1 MDERAANGSIDVM
14 TGLPLGRHADTSKLW
29 IIKKMLTKISA
40 AIGLIAI
47 MGGLAYSADAQA
59 TQVAEA
65 DNRAAAIDQLV
76 QGEMASRR
84 IPGLQLAIVRNGEIV
99 FTGAYG
105 QSDLETAK
113 PVTDRTVFGVNSI
126 SKAFTGVAAMQLVEA
141 GKLDLDASVTQYLE
155 GLPASWE
162 AITVRQVLTHTSGLP
177 EIIDDN
183 TRLIDGASPDV
194 AWTKVQELPLRYAPG
209 TQYAYNQT
217 GYALMGKI
225 IEKISGKPFVDFV
238 RDGQFNAAGME
249 QARFGNT
256 ADTVPE
262 LASLYTYLT
271 LKLEGMRTVGV
282 ERSET
287 PMARHETWPAY
298 MHPTAGVQATARDLA
313 AWVIALQDRKLVSE
327 KGLEQL
333 WAPQQLPD
341 GSYRGFNRTING
353 YGLGWPSIRRAE
365 HPAITPTGGDRAAIF
380 IYPEDDLTVIVLT
393 NLMGAGPQRFA
404 DKIAAQYIPDLAVE
418 N

>member
-1 MDERAANGSIDVM
+1 
-14 TGLPLGRHADTSKLW
+14 
-29 IIKKMLTKISA
+29 MLNKIPA

-47 MGGLAYSADAQA
+47 IGGLADSANART
-59 TQVAEA
+59 TQIAETNSKTVAIE
-65 DNRAAAIDQLV
+65 RLV
-76 QGEMASRR
+76 QSEMASRN
-84 IPGLQLAIVRNGEIV
+84 IPGLQLAIVKNGEII
-99 FTGAYG
+99 FSGAYG

-113 PVTDRTVFGVNSI
+113 PVTERTVFGVNSI

-155 GLPASWE
+155 GLPPAWKE
-162 AITVRQVLTHTSGLP
+162 ITVRQILTHTSGLP

-183 TRLIDGASPDV
+183 TRLIDGAEPDA
-194 AWTKVQELPLRYAPG
+194 AWAKVQELPLKYAPG

-225 IEKISGKPFVDFV
+225 IEKVAGQRFVDVV
-238 RDGQFNAAGME
+238 REGQFNAAGMQ
-249 QARFGNT
+249 QARFGHT

-271 LKLEGMRTVGV
+271 LKMEGMRAVGV

-298 MHPTAGVQATARDLA
+298 MHPTGGVQTTARDLA

-327 KGLEQL
+327 RGLEQL
-333 WAPQQLPD
+333 WTPQQLPD

-393 NLMGAGPQRFA
+393 NLLGAGPQRFA
-404 DKIAAQYIPDLAVE
+404 DKIAAQYLPDLAVE

>member
-1 MDERAANGSIDVM
+1 
-14 TGLPLGRHADTSKLW
+14 
-29 IIKKMLTKISA
+29 MLNKISA

-47 MGGLAYSADAQA
+47 MGGLADSAHAQA

-65 DNRAAAIDQLV
+65 DSRAAAIDQLV

-84 IPGLQLAIVRNGEIV
+84 IPGLQLAIVKNGEIV

-113 PVTDRTVFGVNSI
+113 PVTERTVFGVNSI

-183 TRLIDGASPDV
+183 TRLIDGASPDA
-194 AWTKVQELPLRYAPG
+194 AWAKVQELPLRYTPG

-249 QARFGNT
+249 QARFGHT

-271 LKLEGMRTVGV
+271 LKMEGMRAVGV

-287 PMARHETWPAY
+287 SMARHETWPAY
-298 MHPTAGVQATARDLA
+298 MHPTGGVQTTARDLA

-327 KGLEQL
+327 KGLQQL

-353 YGLGWPSIRRAE
+353 YGLGWPSIRRAQ

-393 NLMGAGPQRFA
+393 NLMGASPQKFA
-404 DKIAAQYIPDLAVE
+404 DQIAAQYIPDLAVE

>member
-1 MDERAANGSIDVM
+1 
-14 TGLPLGRHADTSKLW
+14 
-29 IIKKMLTKISA
+29 MLNKISV
-40 AIGLIAI
+40 AIGLIAA
-47 MGGLAYSADAQA
+47 MGGLADKADAQA
-59 TQVAEA
+59 TQVAKT
-65 DNRAAAIDQLV
+65 DDKAAAIEQLV

-155 GLPASWE
+155 RLPASWE

-183 TRLIDGASPDV
+183 TRLIDGAEPDA
-194 AWTKVQELPLRYAPG
+194 AWAKVQELPLRYAPG

-238 RDGQFNAAGME
+238 REGQFNAAGME

-287 PMARHETWPAY
+287 PMARQEVWPAY

-404 DKIAAQYIPDLAVE
+404 DKIAAQYIPGLAVE

>member
-1 MDERAANGSIDVM
+1 
-14 TGLPLGRHADTSKLW
+14 
-29 IIKKMLTKISA
+29 MLNKISA
-40 AIGLIAI
+40 AMGLITVI
-47 MGGLAYSADAQA
+47 GGLANSANAHT
-59 TQVAEA
+59 TQIAERDNKTVAIE
-65 DNRAAAIDQLV
+65 RLV
-76 QGEMASRR
+76 QGEMADRR
-84 IPGLQLAIVRNGEIV
+84 IPGLQLAIVQNGEII

-113 PVTDRTVFGVNSI
+113 PVTERTVFGINSI

-141 GKLDLDASVTQYLE
+141 GKLDLDASVREYLE
-155 GLPASWE
+155 ELPPSWE
-162 AITVRQVLTHTSGLP
+162 AITVRQILTHTSGLP

-183 TRLIDGASPDV
+183 TRLIDGAEPDA
-194 AWTKVQELPLRYAPG
+194 AWAKVQELPLRSAPG

-225 IEKISGKPFVDFV
+225 IEKLSGQRFVDFV
-238 RDGQFNAAGME
+238 REGQFNAAGMA
-249 QARFGNT
+249 QARFGHT

-271 LKLEGMRTVGV
+271 LKMEGMRAVGV

-298 MHPTAGVQATARDLA
+298 MHPTGGVQTTARDLA
-313 AWVIALQDRKLVSE
+313 AWVIALQNRKLVSE
-327 KGLEQL
+327 RSLEQL

-393 NLMGAGPQRFA
+393 NLMGASPQKFV

>member
-1 MDERAANGSIDVM
+1 
-14 TGLPLGRHADTSKLW
+14 
-29 IIKKMLTKISA
+29 
-40 AIGLIAI
+40 
-47 MGGLAYSADAQA
+47 
-59 TQVAEA
+59 
-65 DNRAAAIDQLV
+65 
-76 QGEMASRR
+76 
-84 IPGLQLAIVRNGEIV
+84 
-99 FTGAYG
+99 
-105 QSDLETAK
+105 
-113 PVTDRTVFGVNSI
+113 
-126 SKAFTGVAAMQLVEA
+126 
-141 GKLDLDASVTQYLE
+141 
-155 GLPASWE
+155 
-162 AITVRQVLTHTSGLP
+162 AITVRQILTHTSGLP

-183 TRLIDGASPDV
+183 TRLIDGASPDA
-194 AWTKVQELPLRYAPG
+194 AWAKVQELPLRSAPG

-225 IEKISGKPFVDFV
+225 IEKLSGQRFVDFV
-238 RDGQFNAAGME
+238 REGQFNAAGMA
-249 QARFGNT
+249 QARFGHT

-271 LKLEGMRTVGV
+271 LKMEGMRAVGV

-298 MHPTAGVQATARDLA
+298 MHPTGGVQTTARDLA
-313 AWVIALQDRKLVSE
+313 AWVIALQNRKLVSE
-327 KGLEQL
+327 RSLEQL

-393 NLMGAGPQRFA
+393 NLMGASPQKFV

>member
-1 MDERAANGSIDVM
+1 
-14 TGLPLGRHADTSKLW
+14 
-29 IIKKMLTKISA
+29 MLNKISA

-47 MGGLAYSADAQA
+47 MGGLADKADAQA
-59 TQVAEA
+59 TQVAKT
-65 DNRAAAIDQLV
+65 DDKAAAIEQLV

-155 GLPASWE
+155 RLPASWE

-183 TRLIDGASPDV
+183 TRLIDGAEPDA
-194 AWTKVQELPLRYAPG
+194 AWAKVQELPLRYAPG

-238 RDGQFNAAGME
+238 CEGQFNAAGME

-287 PMARHETWPAY
+287 PMARRETWPAY

-313 AWVIALQDRKLVSE
+313 AWVIALQDRKLVSDR
-327 KGLEQL
+327 GLEQL

-404 DKIAAQYIPDLAVE
+404 DKIAAQYIPGLAVE

>member
-1 MDERAANGSIDVM
+1 
-14 TGLPLGRHADTSKLW
+14 
-29 IIKKMLTKISA
+29 MLKKISA

-47 MGGLAYSADAQA
+47 MGGLANSANAQTTQIADA
-59 TQVAEA
+59 
-65 DNRAAAIDQLV
+65 DNKTAAIERLV
-76 QGEMASRR
+76 QSEMASRR
-84 IPGLQLAIVRNGEIV
+84 IPGLQLAIVKNGKIV
-99 FTGAYG
+99 FKGAYG

-113 PVTDRTVFGVNSI
+113 PVTDRTVFGINSI

-141 GKLDLDASVTQYLE
+141 GKLDLDASVTQYLQE
-155 GLPASWE
+155 LPPAWKP
-162 AITVRQVLTHTSGLP
+162 ITVRQILTHTSGLP

-183 TRLIDGASPDV
+183 TRLIDGAEPDA
-194 AWTKVQELPLRYAPG
+194 AWARVQELPLRYTPG

-225 IEKISGKPFVDFV
+225 IEKVSGKRFVDAV
-238 RDGQFNAAGME
+238 REGQFKAAGMA

-262 LASLYTYLT
+262 LARLYTYLT
-271 LKLEGMRTVGV
+271 LQITDMRTVGV

-287 PMARHETWPAY
+287 PLARQEVWPAY
-298 MHPTAGVQATARDLA
+298 MHPTAGVQATATDLA
-313 AWVIALQDRKLVSE
+313 AWVIALQKRKLVSE

-333 WAPQQLPD
+333 WTPQQLPD
-341 GSYRGFNRTING
+341 GSYRGFNKTING
-353 YGLGWPSIRRAE
+353 YGLGWPVIRRAE
-365 HPAITPTGGDRAAIF
+365 HPAITPTGGNRAAIF
-380 IYPEDDLTVIVLT
+380 IYPKDDLTVIVLT
-393 NLMGAGPQRFA
+393 NLLGASPHSFV

>member
-1 MDERAANGSIDVM
+1 
-14 TGLPLGRHADTSKLW
+14 
-29 IIKKMLTKISA
+29 MLNKISA
-40 AIGLIAI
+40 AIVLIAV
-47 MGGLAYSADAQA
+47 MGGLADSANART

-65 DNRAAAIDQLV
+65 DNKTAAIERLV
-76 QGEMASRR
+76 QGEMAARG
-84 IPGLQLAIVRNGEIV
+84 IPGLQLAIVRNGEII

-105 QSDLETAK
+105 QTNLETAT
-113 PVTDRTVFGVNSI
+113 PVTERTVFGINSI

-162 AITVRQVLTHTSGLP
+162 AITVRQILTHTSGLP
-177 EIIDDN
+177 EIIDN
-183 TRLIDGASPDV
+183 NVRLIDGAEPDA
-194 AWTKVQELPLRYAPG
+194 AWAKVQELPLTYAPG

-217 GYALMGKI
+217 GYVLMGKI
-225 IEKISGKPFVDFV
+225 IEKLSGKPFVDVV
-238 RDGQFNAAGME
+238 REGQFNAAGMA
-249 QARFGNT
+249 QARFGHT

-271 LKLEGMRTVGV
+271 LKMEGMRVVGV

-287 PMARHETWPAY
+287 PFLRQEVWPAY
-298 MHPTAGVQATARDLA
+298 LHPTAGVQATARDLA
-313 AWVIALQDRKLVSE
+313 AWVIALQNGRLVSQA
-327 KGLEQL
+327 GLEQL
-333 WAPQQLPD
+333 WTPQQLPD
-341 GSYRGFNRTING
+341 GSYRGFNNIING

-365 HPAITPTGGDRAAIF
+365 HPAITPTGGDRATIF

-393 NLMGAGPQRFA
+393 NLMGAGPQKFV
-404 DKIAAQYIPDLAVE
+404 DKIASQYIPDLAVE

>member
-1 MDERAANGSIDVM
+1 
-14 TGLPLGRHADTSKLW
+14 
-29 IIKKMLTKISA
+29 MLNKIPA

-47 MGGLAYSADAQA
+47 IGGLADSANART
-59 TQVAEA
+59 TQIAGA
-65 DNRAAAIDQLV
+65 DDKTVGIERLV
-76 QGEMASRR
+76 QSEMASRN
-84 IPGLQLAIVRNGEIV
+84 IPGLQLAIVKNGEIV
-99 FTGAYG
+99 FSGAYG
-105 QSDLETAK
+105 QSNLETAK
-113 PVTDRTVFGVNSI
+113 PVTERTVFGVNSI

-155 GLPASWE
+155 ELPPSWKE
-162 AITVRQVLTHTSGLP
+162 ITVRQILTHTSGLP

-183 TRLIDGASPDV
+183 TRLIDGAEPDA
-194 AWTKVQELPLRYAPG
+194 AWAKVQELPLKYAPG

-225 IEKISGKPFVDFV
+225 IEKISGQRFVDVV
-238 RDGQFNAAGME
+238 REGQFNAAGME
-249 QARFGNT
+249 QARFGHT

-271 LKLEGMRTVGV
+271 LQITDMRTVGV

-298 MHPTAGVQATARDLA
+298 MHPTAGVQATATDLA
-313 AWVIALQDRKLVSE
+313 AWVIALQTGKLVGE
-327 KGLEQL
+327 RGLEQL
-333 WAPQQLPD
+333 WTPHQLPD

-353 YGLGWPSIRRAE
+353 YGLGWPVIRRAE

-393 NLMGAGPQRFA
+393 NLLGAGPQRFA
-404 DKIAAQYIPDLAVE
+404 DKIAAQYLPDLAVE

>member
-1 MDERAANGSIDVM
+1 
-14 TGLPLGRHADTSKLW
+14 
-29 IIKKMLTKISA
+29 MLNKISA

-47 MGGLAYSADAQA
+47 MGGLADKADAQA
-59 TQVAEA
+59 TQVAET
-65 DNRAAAIDQLV
+65 DDKAAAIEQLV

-183 TRLIDGASPDV
+183 TRLIDGAEPDA
-194 AWTKVQELPLRYAPG
+194 AWAKVQELPLRYAPG

-238 RDGQFNAAGME
+238 REGQFNAAGME

-287 PMARHETWPAY
+287 PMARRETWPAY

-404 DKIAAQYIPDLAVE
+404 DKIAAQYIPGLAVE

>member
-1 MDERAANGSIDVM
+1 M
-14 TGLPLGRHADTSKLW
+14 TNPSKLW
-29 IIKKMLTKISA
+29 ITKRMLNKISA
-40 AIGLIAI
+40 AIGLIAV
-47 MGGLAYSADAQA
+47 MGGLADSANAQT

-65 DNRAAAIDQLV
+65 GDKTAAIERLV
-76 QGEMASRR
+76 QSEMASRG
-84 IPGLQLAIVRNGEIV
+84 IPGLQLAIVRNGEII

-105 QSDLETAK
+105 ESNLETAT
-113 PVTDRTVFGVNSI
+113 PVTERTVFGINSI

-155 GLPASWE
+155 ELPASRNE
-162 AITVRQVLTHTSGLP
+162 ITVRQILTHTSGLP

-183 TRLIDGASPDV
+183 TRLIDGAEPDA
-194 AWTKVQELPLRYAPG
+194 AWARVQELPLRYAPG

-217 GYALMGKI
+217 GYVLMGKI
-225 IEKISGKPFVDFV
+225 IEKLSGKPFVDFV
-238 RDGQFNAAGME
+238 REGQFNAAGME
-249 QARFGNT
+249 QARFGHT

-271 LKLEGMRTVGV
+271 LQITDMRTVGV

-287 PMARHETWPAY
+287 PFLRRETWPAY
-298 MHPTAGVQATARDLA
+298 MHTAAGVQATARDLA
-313 AWVIALQDRKLVSE
+313 AWVIALQNRKLVSE
-327 KGLEQL
+327 RGLEQL
-333 WAPQQLPD
+333 WTPQQLPD
-341 GSYRGFNRTING
+341 GSYRGFNRIING
-353 YGLGWPSIRRAE
+353 YGLGWPVIRRAE

-393 NLMGAGPQRFA
+393 NLLGAGPQRFA
-404 DKIAAQYIPDLAVE
+404 DKIASQYIPGLAVE

>member
-1 MDERAANGSIDVM
+1 
-14 TGLPLGRHADTSKLW
+14 
-29 IIKKMLTKISA
+29 MLNKISA

-47 MGGLAYSADAQA
+47 MGGLADKADAQA
-59 TQVAEA
+59 TQVAKT
-65 DNRAAAIDQLV
+65 DDKAAAIEQLV

-162 AITVRQVLTHTSGLP
+162 AITVRQVLTHSSGLP

-183 TRLIDGASPDV
+183 TRLIDGAEPDA
-194 AWTKVQELPLRYAPG
+194 AWAKVQELPLRYAPG

-225 IEKISGKPFVDFV
+225 IENISGKPFVDFV
-238 RDGQFNAAGME
+238 REGQFNAAGME

-287 PMARHETWPAY
+287 PMARQEVWPAY

-404 DKIAAQYIPDLAVE
+404 DKIAAQYIPGLAVE

>member
-1 MDERAANGSIDVM
+1 MR
-14 TGLPLGRHADTSKLW
+14 PKPW
-29 IIKKMLTKISA
+29 ITQRMLNKISA

-47 MGGLAYSADAQA
+47 MGGLADKADAQA
-59 TQVAEA
+59 TQVAKT
-65 DNRAAAIDQLV
+65 DDKAAAIEQLV

-155 GLPASWE
+155 RLPASWE

-183 TRLIDGASPDV
+183 TRLIDGAEPDA
-194 AWTKVQELPLRYAPG
+194 AWAKVQELPLRYAPG

-225 IEKISGKPFVDFV
+225 IEQISGKPFVDFV
-238 RDGQFNAAGME
+238 REGQFNAAGME

-256 ADTVPE
+256 ADTAPE

-287 PMARHETWPAY
+287 PMARQEVWPAY

-404 DKIAAQYIPDLAVE
+404 DKIAAQYIPGLAVE

>member
-1 MDERAANGSIDVM
+1 
-14 TGLPLGRHADTSKLW
+14 
-29 IIKKMLTKISA
+29 MLNKISA

-47 MGGLAYSADAQA
+47 MGGLADSADAQA
-59 TQVAEA
+59 TPVAEA

-84 IPGLQLAIVRNGEIV
+84 IPGLQLAIVKNGEII

-113 PVTDRTVFGVNSI
+113 PVTERTVFGVNSI

-155 GLPASWE
+155 GLPASWK

-183 TRLIDGASPDV
+183 TRLIDGASPDA
-194 AWTKVQELPLRYAPG
+194 AWAKVQELPLRYAPG
-209 TQYAYNQT
+209 TQYVYNQT

-225 IEKISGKPFVDFV
+225 IEKLSGKPFVDFV
-238 RDGQFNAAGME
+238 REGQFNAAGME
-249 QARFGNT
+249 QARFGHT

-271 LKLEGMRTVGV
+271 LKMEGMRAVGV

-298 MHPTAGVQATARDLA
+298 MHPTGGVQTTARDLA

-333 WAPQQLPD
+333 WTPQQLPD

-353 YGLGWPSIRRAE
+353 YGLGWPVIRRAE
-365 HPAITPTGGDRAAIF
+365 HPAVTPTGGDRAAIF

-393 NLMGAGPQRFA
+393 NLMGASPQKFVDR
-404 DKIAAQYIPDLAVE
+404 IAAQYIPDLAVE

>member
-1 MDERAANGSIDVM
+1 MR
-14 TGLPLGRHADTSKLW
+14 PKPW
-29 IIKKMLTKISA
+29 ITQRMLNKISA

-47 MGGLAYSADAQA
+47 MGGLADKADAQV
-59 TQVAEA
+59 TQVAETG
-65 DNRAAAIDQLV
+65 DKIAAIEQLV

-183 TRLIDGASPDV
+183 TRLIDGAEPDA
-194 AWTKVQELPLRYAPG
+194 AWAKVQELPLRYAPG

-238 RDGQFNAAGME
+238 REGQFNAAGME

-287 PMARHETWPAY
+287 PMARQEVWPAY

-404 DKIAAQYIPDLAVE
+404 DKIAAQYIPGLAVE

>member
-1 MDERAANGSIDVM
+1 
-14 TGLPLGRHADTSKLW
+14 
-29 IIKKMLTKISA
+29 MLNKISA

-47 MGGLAYSADAQA
+47 MGGLADSADAQA
-59 TQVAEA
+59 TPVAEA

-84 IPGLQLAIVRNGEIV
+84 IPGLQLAIVKNGEII

-113 PVTDRTVFGVNSI
+113 PVTERTVFGVNSI

-162 AITVRQVLTHTSGLP
+162 AITVRHVLTHTSGLP

-183 TRLIDGASPDV
+183 TRLIDGASPDA

-217 GYALMGKI
+217 GYALVGKI
-225 IEKISGKPFVDFV
+225 IEKLSGKPFVDFV
-238 RDGQFNAAGME
+238 RDGQFNTAGME
-249 QARFGNT
+249 QARFGHT
-256 ADTVPE
+256 ADTVSE

-271 LKLEGMRTVGV
+271 LKMEGMRAVGV

-298 MHPTAGVQATARDLA
+298 LHPTGGVQTTARDLA

-333 WAPQQLPD
+333 WTPQQLPD

-353 YGLGWPSIRRAE
+353 YGLGWPVIRRAE
-365 HPAITPTGGDRAAIF
+365 HPAVTPTGGDRAAIF

-393 NLMGAGPQRFA
+393 NLMGASPQKFVDR
-404 DKIAAQYIPDLAVE
+404 IAAQYIPDLAVE

>member
-1 MDERAANGSIDVM
+1 
-14 TGLPLGRHADTSKLW
+14 
-29 IIKKMLTKISA
+29 MLNKISA

-47 MGGLAYSADAQA
+47 MGGLADSADAQA
-59 TQVAEA
+59 TPVAEA

-84 IPGLQLAIVRNGEIV
+84 IPGLQLAIVKNGEII

-105 QSDLETAK
+105 QSNLETAK
-113 PVTDRTVFGVNSI
+113 PVAERTVFGVNSI

-183 TRLIDGASPDV
+183 TRLIDGASPDA
-194 AWTKVQELPLRYAPG
+194 AWAKVQELPLRYAPG

-225 IEKISGKPFVDFV
+225 IEKISGQPFVDFV
-238 RDGQFNAAGME
+238 REGQFNAAGME
-249 QARFGNT
+249 QARFGHT

-271 LKLEGMRTVGV
+271 LKMEGMRAVGV

-298 MHPTAGVQATARDLA
+298 LHPTGGVQTTARDLA

-333 WAPQQLPD
+333 WTPQQLPD

-393 NLMGAGPQRFA
+393 NLMGASPQKFVDR
-404 DKIAAQYIPDLAVE
+404 IAAQYIPDLAVE

>member
-1 MDERAANGSIDVM
+1 
-14 TGLPLGRHADTSKLW
+14 
-29 IIKKMLTKISA
+29 MLNKISA

-47 MGGLAYSADAQA
+47 MGGLADKADAQA
-59 TQVAEA
+59 TQVAKT
-65 DNRAAAIDQLV
+65 DDKAAAIEQLV

-155 GLPASWE
+155 RLPASWE

-183 TRLIDGASPDV
+183 TRLIDGAEPDA
-194 AWTKVQELPLRYAPG
+194 AWAKVQELPLRYAPG

-238 RDGQFNAAGME
+238 REGQFNAAGME

-287 PMARHETWPAY
+287 PMARRETWPAY
-298 MHPTAGVQATARDLA
+298 MHPTAGVQATARGLA
-313 AWVIALQDRKLVSE
+313 AWVIALQDRKLVSDR
-327 KGLEQL
+327 GLEQL

-404 DKIAAQYIPDLAVE
+404 DKIAAQYIPGLAVE

>member
-1 MDERAANGSIDVM
+1 
-14 TGLPLGRHADTSKLW
+14 
-29 IIKKMLTKISA
+29 MLNKISA

-47 MGGLAYSADAQA
+47 MGGLADSADAQA
-59 TQVAEA
+59 TPVAEA

-84 IPGLQLAIVRNGEIV
+84 IPGLQLAIVKNGEII

-105 QSDLETAK
+105 QSNLETAK
-113 PVTDRTVFGVNSI
+113 PVTERTVFGVNSI

-183 TRLIDGASPDV
+183 TRLIDGASPDA
-194 AWTKVQELPLRYAPG
+194 AWAKVQELPLRYAPG

-225 IEKISGKPFVDFV
+225 IEKVSGQPFVDFV
-238 RDGQFNAAGME
+238 REGQFNAAGME
-249 QARFGNT
+249 QARFGHT

-271 LKLEGMRTVGV
+271 LKMEGMRAVGV

-287 PMARHETWPAY
+287 PMARRETWPAY
-298 MHPTAGVQATARDLA
+298 MHPTGGVQTTARDLA
-313 AWVIALQDRKLVSE
+313 AWVIALQNRKLVGE
-327 KGLEQL
+327 RGLEQL

-393 NLMGAGPQRFA
+393 NLMGASPQKFVDR
-404 DKIAAQYIPDLAVE
+404 IAAQYIPDLAVE

>member
-1 MDERAANGSIDVM
+1 
-14 TGLPLGRHADTSKLW
+14 
-29 IIKKMLTKISA
+29 MLNKISA

-47 MGGLAYSADAQA
+47 MGGLADKADAQV
-59 TQVAEA
+59 TQVAETG
-65 DNRAAAIDQLV
+65 DKIAAIEQLV

-183 TRLIDGASPDV
+183 TRLIDGAEPDA
-194 AWTKVQELPLRYAPG
+194 AWAKVQELPLRYAPG

-238 RDGQFNAAGME
+238 REGQFNAADME

-287 PMARHETWPAY
+287 PMARRETWPAY

>member
-1 MDERAANGSIDVM
+1 
-14 TGLPLGRHADTSKLW
+14 
-29 IIKKMLTKISA
+29 MLNKISA

-47 MGGLAYSADAQA
+47 MGGLADKADAQA
-59 TQVAEA
+59 TQVAETG
-65 DNRAAAIDQLV
+65 DKIAAIEQLV

-183 TRLIDGASPDV
+183 TRLIDGAEPDA
-194 AWTKVQELPLRYAPG
+194 AWAKVQELPLRYAPG

-225 IEKISGKPFVDFV
+225 IEKISGKPFVDFGCE
-238 RDGQFNAAGME
+238 GQFNAAGME

-287 PMARHETWPAY
+287 PMARQEVWPAY

>member
-1 MDERAANGSIDVM
+1 
-14 TGLPLGRHADTSKLW
+14 
-29 IIKKMLTKISA
+29 MLNKISA

-47 MGGLAYSADAQA
+47 MGGLADKADAQV
-59 TQVAEA
+59 TQVAETG
-65 DNRAAAIDQLV
+65 DKIAAIEQLV

-183 TRLIDGASPDV
+183 TRLIDGAEPDA
-194 AWTKVQELPLRYAPG
+194 AWAKVQELPLRYAPG

-238 RDGQFNAAGME
+238 REGQFNAAGME

-287 PMARHETWPAY
+287 PMARQEVWPAY

-404 DKIAAQYIPDLAVE
+404 DKIAAQYIPGLAVE

>member
-1 MDERAANGSIDVM
+1 
-14 TGLPLGRHADTSKLW
+14 
-29 IIKKMLTKISA
+29 MLNKISA
-40 AIGLIAI
+40 AMGLITVI
-47 MGGLAYSADAQA
+47 GGLANSANAHT
-59 TQVAEA
+59 TQIAETDNKTVAIERLIQ
-65 DNRAAAIDQLV
+65 D
-76 QGEMASRR
+76 EMASRR
-84 IPGLQLAIVRNGEIV
+84 IPGLQLAIVQNGEII

-113 PVTDRTVFGVNSI
+113 PVTERTVFGINSI

-141 GKLDLDASVTQYLE
+141 GKLDLDASVREYLE
-155 GLPASWE
+155 ELPPSWE
-162 AITVRQVLTHTSGLP
+162 AITVRQILTHTSGLP

-183 TRLIDGASPDV
+183 TRLIDGASPDA
-194 AWTKVQELPLRYAPG
+194 AWAKVQELPLRSAPG

-225 IEKISGKPFVDFV
+225 IEKLSGQRFVDFV
-238 RDGQFNAAGME
+238 REGQFNAAGMA
-249 QARFGNT
+249 QARFGHT

-271 LKLEGMRTVGV
+271 LKMEGMRAVGV

-298 MHPTAGVQATARDLA
+298 MHPTGGVQTTARDLA
-313 AWVIALQDRKLVSE
+313 AWVIALQNRKLVSE
-327 KGLEQL
+327 RSLEQL

-393 NLMGAGPQRFA
+393 NLMGASPQKFV

>member
-1 MDERAANGSIDVM
+1 
-14 TGLPLGRHADTSKLW
+14 
-29 IIKKMLTKISA
+29 MLNKISA

-47 MGGLAYSADAQA
+47 MGGLAHSANAQA
-59 TQVAEA
+59 PQAAEA
-65 DNRAAAIDQLV
+65 DNKTAAIERLV

-84 IPGLQLAIVRNGEIV
+84 IPGLQLAIVKNGEIV

-126 SKAFTGVAAMQLVEA
+126 SKAFAGVAAMQLVEA

-155 GLPASWE
+155 GLPASWKE
-162 AITVRQVLTHTSGLP
+162 ITVRQVLTHTSGLP

-183 TRLIDGASPDV
+183 TRLIDGAEPDA
-194 AWTKVQELPLRYAPG
+194 AWAKVQELPLKYAPG

-225 IEKISGKPFVDFV
+225 IEKVSGKPFVDFV
-238 RDGQFNAAGME
+238 REGQFNAAGMA
-249 QARFGNT
+249 QARFGHT
-256 ADTVPE
+256 TDTVPE

-287 PMARHETWPAY
+287 PMARRETWPAY

-327 KGLEQL
+327 RGLEQL

-380 IYPEDDLTVIVLT
+380 IYPEDDLAVIILT

-404 DKIAAQYIPDLAVE
+404 DKIASQYIPDLAVE

>member
-1 MDERAANGSIDVM
+1 
-14 TGLPLGRHADTSKLW
+14 
-29 IIKKMLTKISA
+29 MLNKISA

-47 MGGLAYSADAQA
+47 MGGLADKADAQA
-59 TQVAEA
+59 TQVAKT
-65 DNRAAAIDQLV
+65 DDKAAAIEQLV

-155 GLPASWE
+155 RLPASWE

-183 TRLIDGASPDV
+183 TRLIDGAEPDA
-194 AWTKVQELPLRYAPG
+194 AWAKVQELPLRYAPG

-225 IEKISGKPFVDFV
+225 IEQISGKPFVDFV
-238 RDGQFNAAGME
+238 REGQFNAAGME

-256 ADTVPE
+256 ADTAPE

-287 PMARHETWPAY
+287 PMARQEVWPAY

-404 DKIAAQYIPDLAVE
+404 DKIAAQYIPGLAVE

>member
-1 MDERAANGSIDVM
+1 
-14 TGLPLGRHADTSKLW
+14 
-29 IIKKMLTKISA
+29 MLNKISA

-47 MGGLAYSADAQA
+47 MGGLADNANAQA
-59 TQVAEA
+59 PQTAEA
-65 DNRAAAIDQLV
+65 DNKTAAIERLV
-76 QGEMASRR
+76 QDEMASRR
-84 IPGLQLAIVRNGEIV
+84 IPGLQLAIVRNDEII

-113 PVTDRTVFGVNSI
+113 PVTERTVFGVNSI

-183 TRLIDGASPDV
+183 TRLIDGASPDA
-194 AWTKVQELPLRYAPG
+194 AWAKVQELPLRYTPG

-238 RDGQFNAAGME
+238 RERQFNAAGME

-271 LKLEGMRTVGV
+271 LKMEGMRAVGV

-298 MHPTAGVQATARDLA
+298 MHPTGGVQTTARDLA

-333 WAPQQLPD
+333 WTPQQLPD

-353 YGLGWPSIRRAE
+353 YGLGWPSIRRAQ

-393 NLMGAGPQRFA
+393 NLMGASPQKFV
-404 DKIAAQYIPDLAVE
+404 DQIAAQYIPDLAVE

>member
-1 MDERAANGSIDVM
+1 
-14 TGLPLGRHADTSKLW
+14 
-29 IIKKMLTKISA
+29 MLNKISA

-47 MGGLAYSADAQA
+47 MGGLADSADAQA
-59 TQVAEA
+59 TPVAET

-84 IPGLQLAIVRNGEIV
+84 IPGLQLAIVKNGEII

-113 PVTDRTVFGVNSI
+113 PVTERTVFGVNSI

-155 GLPASWE
+155 GLPASWKE
-162 AITVRQVLTHTSGLP
+162 ITFRQVLTHTSGLP

-183 TRLIDGASPDV
+183 TRLIDGASPDA
-194 AWTKVQELPLRYAPG
+194 AWAKVQELPLRYAPG

-225 IEKISGKPFVDFV
+225 IEKLSGKPFVDFV
-238 RDGQFNAAGME
+238 REGQFNAAGME
-249 QARFGNT
+249 QARFGHT

-271 LKLEGMRTVGV
+271 LKMEGMRAVGV

-298 MHPTAGVQATARDLA
+298 MHPTGGVQTTARDLA

-333 WAPQQLPD
+333 WTPQQLPD

-353 YGLGWPSIRRAE
+353 YGLGWPVIRRAE
-365 HPAITPTGGDRAAIF
+365 HPAVTPTGGDRAAIF

-393 NLMGAGPQRFA
+393 NLMGASPQKFVDR
-404 DKIAAQYIPDLAVE
+404 IAAQYIPDLAVE

>member
-1 MDERAANGSIDVM
+1 
-14 TGLPLGRHADTSKLW
+14 
-29 IIKKMLTKISA
+29 MLNKISA

-47 MGGLAYSADAQA
+47 MGGLTHSANAQA
-59 TQVAEA
+59 TQAAEA
-65 DNRAAAIDQLV
+65 DNKTAAIERLV
-76 QGEMASRR
+76 QSEMASRR
-84 IPGLQLAIVRNGEIV
+84 IPGLQLAIVKGGQII

-113 PVTDRTVFGVNSI
+113 LVTDRTVFGINSI

-155 GLPASWE
+155 GLPPAWKE
-162 AITVRQVLTHTSGLP
+162 ITVRQILTHTSGLP

-183 TRLIDGASPDV
+183 TRLIDGAEPDA
-194 AWTKVQELPLRYAPG
+194 AWAKVQELPLRYAPG

-225 IEKISGKPFVDFV
+225 IEKISDQPFVDFV
-238 RDGQFNAAGME
+238 REGQFNAAGME

-271 LKLEGMRTVGV
+271 LKMEGMRAVGV
-282 ERSET
+282 ERGET

-298 MHPTAGVQATARDLA
+298 MHPTGGVQTTARDLA

-327 KGLEQL
+327 KSLEQL
-333 WAPQQLPD
+333 WTPQQLPD

-353 YGLGWPSIRRAE
+353 YGLGWPVIRRAE

-380 IYPEDDLTVIVLT
+380 IYPEDDLAVIVLT
-393 NLMGAGPQRFA
+393 NLMGASPQKFV
-404 DKIAAQYIPDLAVE
+404 DQIAAQYIPALAVE